1 MRKTG
6 LATAVIG
13 AGILASGAA
22 AHAQFFNL
30 STTFSSAQGNGNTVT
45 ANNSNYFLVSSNELI
60 TGNDAIGGSTIHLLD
75 ILSKEALSSTV
86 NGTYNTIYTVTYT
99 ITSTATAGGAQ
110 VGSLGIASFTG
121 LFSGVVSNGGTS
133 LSFTPINGSI
143 LTPVTA
149 GGSNFFF
156 TINGNTPPGA
166 PTVAGSPGSLSAF
179 ISETPNLPFTTP
191 EPGAVAMLFGMGL
204 SGGVFAYRRRRS
216 RG

>member
-30 STTFSSAQGNGNTVT
+30 STTFSSTQANGSTVT
-45 ANNSNYFLVSSNELI
+45 ANNPNYFLTSSNESV

-75 ILSKEALSSTV
+75 ILSKETLSSSV

-99 ITSTATAGGAQ
+99 ITSTATSGGPQ
-110 VGSLGIASFTG
+110 VGALGIASFTG
-121 LFSGVVSNGGTS
+121 TFTGVVSNGGTS
-133 LSFTPINGSI
+133 LSFTPTNGAI
-143 LTPVTA
+143 LTPVIA
-149 GGSNFFF
+149 GGSSFFL
-156 TINGNTPPGA
+156 TVNGNTPPGA
-166 PTVAGSPGSLSAF
+166 PTIPGSPGNISAF
-179 ISETPNLPFTTP
+179 ISETPNIPVGVP

-216 RG
+216 RA

>member
-30 STTFSSAQGNGNTVT
+30 STTFSSTQANGSTVT
-45 ANNSNYFLVSSNELI
+45 ANNPNYFLTSANESV

-75 ILSKEALSSTV
+75 ILSKETLSSSI

-110 VGSLGIASFTG
+110 IGSLGIASFTG
-121 LFSGVVSNGGTS
+121 LFSGTVSNGGTT
-133 LSFTPINGSI
+133 LSFTPTNGAI

-149 GGSNFFF
+149 GGSNFFL
-156 TINGNTPPGA
+156 TVNGNTPPGA
-166 PTVAGSPGSLSAF
+166 PTVPGSPGNVSAF
-179 ISETPNLPFTTP
+179 ISETSNVPVGVP

-216 RG
+216 RA